1 MKLSALI
8 LLSVAVATI
17 SVAQASKYDT
27 LIDALIAVESRG
39 NASAIGDNGRA
50 YGILQIHA
58 VMVADANRIAKTTYT
73 HDDMFEPAKSR
84 AVANIIISH
93 YARHIE
99 RTTGVPATDEQLAR
113 VWNGG
118 GSAWKKPQAAAKEN
132 NLERYWRKVSKEIK

>member
-1 MKLSALI
+1 MIRAAIVLI
-8 LLSVAVATI
+8 ATI
-17 SVAQASKYDT
+17 SVAHASNHDT

-39 NASAIGDNGRA
+39 NASAIGDNGKA
-50 YGILQIHA
+50 FGMLQIHA
-58 VMVADANRIAKTTYT
+58 VMVQDANRIARTSYT
-73 HDDMFEPAKSR
+73 HREMFDPAKAR
-84 AVANIIISH
+84 AVAEIILGH

-118 GSAWKKPQAAAKEN
+118 GSAWKKPQAAAKEK